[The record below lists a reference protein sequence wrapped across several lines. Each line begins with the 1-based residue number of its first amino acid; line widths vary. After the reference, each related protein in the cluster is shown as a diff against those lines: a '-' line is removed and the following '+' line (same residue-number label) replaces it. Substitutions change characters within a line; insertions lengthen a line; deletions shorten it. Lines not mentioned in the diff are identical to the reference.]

1 MKLSGKSTDMIVGSL
16 TKHMGAGKIDR
27 VKKGFRQST
36 LIVLVISLVMLPLF
50 YIFGHSI
57 ADLFLKDE
65 EIMSIDIATKALR
78 ITSLAYFG
86 LGMIYVPRA
95 VMNGCGDTRFAM
107 INGIT
112 EFVCRIVYGP
122 LLTMIPFLG
131 YWGIWVTSAATWI
144 TTAVV
149 CCIRYFTGKWKTKSF
164 VDDN

>member
-1 MKLSGKSTDMIVGSL
+1 MKLSGKSTDMTVGSP

-95 VMNGCGDTRFAM
+95 VLNGCGDTRFA
-107 INGIT
+107 
-112 EFVCRIVYGP
+112 
-122 LLTMIPFLG
+122 MIPFLG